1 MQAILAMLA
10 LEDGRIFRG
19 RGFGAPVEAAGEVVF
34 NTSLTGYQ
42 EIFTD
47 PSYAGQIV
55 VLTNPHIG
63 NYGTTPSDAESS
75 RPYIEGLVTRDES
88 EAQEKLL
95 TAMKAHGLVKYRC
108 DSEDLEVEIVP
119 EGEKAKVRKVAP
131 PSGESDDGDE

>member
-1 MQAILAMLA
+1 MQAIQAMLA

-55 VLTNPHIG
+55 VLTNRYACSG
-63 NYGTTPSDAESS
+63 APSANPWRDA
-75 RPYIEGLVTRDES
+75 RRDRV
-88 EAQEKLL
+88 
-95 TAMKAHGLVKYRC
+95 G
-108 DSEDLEVEIVP
+108 P
-119 EGEKAKVRKVAP
+119 EPRR
-131 PSGESDDGDE
+131 

>member
-1 MQAILAMLA
+1 MQAILA

-19 RGFGAPVEAAGEVVF
+19 KSFGARAESSGEVVF

-63 NYGTTPSDAESS
+63 NYGTTPRRRIEETLHR
-75 RPYIEGLVTRDES
+75 RPRDPGV
-88 EAQEKLL
+88 L
-95 TAMKAHGLVKYRC
+95 
-108 DSEDLEVEIVP
+108 P
-119 EGEKAKVRKVAP
+119 GELQLALHPGR
-131 PSGESDDGDE
+131 